1 MNRKEAINFL
11 VRNKFFFESDIGT
24 EPMEFYIKNLI
35 KNTDNI
41 YDIDRYA
48 HLNTLFGYDIG
59 FTTAMEIENWLWVWT
74 PDEKEKHPECLD
86 IFNLTYHLESKE
98 LLKECSKELKL
109 DLSFDKWRTEDFNCY
124 EYFN

>member
-1 MNRKEAINFL
+1 MTRDEAINYLVENEFL
-11 VRNKFFFESDIGT
+11 FESDIGT

-59 FTTAMEIENWLWVWT
+59 FTTAMEIENWLWE
-74 PDEKEKHPECLD
+74 PDEKERHPECFD
-86 IFNLTYHLESKE
+86 VFDLTYLSETKE
-98 LLKECSKELKL
+98 LLKECNEELNL
-109 DLSFDKWRTEDFNCY
+109 DLSFDKWRTKDFCCY
-124 EYFN
+124 EYFD